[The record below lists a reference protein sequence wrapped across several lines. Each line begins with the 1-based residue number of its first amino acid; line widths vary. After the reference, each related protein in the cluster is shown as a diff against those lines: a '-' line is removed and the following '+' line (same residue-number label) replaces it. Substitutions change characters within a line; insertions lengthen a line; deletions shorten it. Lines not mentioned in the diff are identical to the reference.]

1 MLLKSYCD
9 YFLYVQN
16 NKQRYEKYLKMKIKI
31 KFKIIMYNMINIL
44 DGINTRLE
52 TTEKRLVNLKDRKE
66 NFKNRME
73 KINKNKN

>member
-1 MLLKSYCD
+1 
-9 YFLYVQN
+9 
-16 NKQRYEKYLKMKIKI
+16 MKIKI
-31 KFKIIMYNMINIL
+31 KFKIILYNMINIL